1 MYLFHTRKS
10 IHPFLFHIIHLT
22 VLYNFIVLALTSI
35 VVISCAVLF
44 RKEFNSKG
52 NNFFLNFSFTS
63 PSCANTWN
71 KNVV

>member
-1 MYLFHTRKS
+1 MQKHFHRQYFTVDIEMYLFHTRKS

-22 VLYNFIVLALTSI
+22 VLYNFIVLALSI

-52 NNFFLNFSFTS
+52 NNFF
-63 PSCANTWN
+63 
-71 KNVV
+71 

>member
-1 MYLFHTRKS
+1 MQKHFHRQYFTVDIEMYLFHTRKS

-52 NNFFLNFSFTS
+52 NNFF
-63 PSCANTWN
+63 
-71 KNVV
+71 